1 MSPKWRGLEMPAK
14 VACDESVQKEN
25 YGKFVIEP
33 FERGYGVTIGS
44 SLRRALLSS
53 LEGGAITS
61 VRIEGVP
68 HEFSTIGGVREDC
81 AEIILNLKQVVLK
94 IEGGAPEVMRLAAKG
109 EGEITAADISADS
122 GVEILNPNLH
132 IATLDKG
139 AELNIEME
147 VATGR
152 GYVPAEM
159 NKKEG
164 QPIGVIPVDSSFS
177 PVRKVNC
184 TVEDTRVGQMTD
196 YNRLVVEIWTNGSV
210 IPSDALEQAAR
221 VMRKYLSVFVTHEEE
236 EEELEE
242 ELTEEEKKRLE
253 YLNMPVS
260 DLELSVRSYNCLQA
274 AEIKTI
280 RDLVQKTE
288 QDMLKYKNFG
298 KKSLDEMKEILEEMG
313 LSFGEKLEDEEK
325 NEAS

>member
-1 MSPKWRGLEMPAK
+1 MSPKWKGLEMPAE
-14 VACDESVQKEN
+14 VVCDKSAQKEN
-25 YGKFVIEP
+25 YGRFVIEP
-33 FERGYGVTIGS
+33 FGRGYGVTIGN

-68 HEFSTIGGVREDC
+68 HEFSTIKGVREDC
-81 AEIILNLKQVVLK
+81 AEIILNLKQVILK
-94 IEGGAPEVMRLAAKG
+94 VESGSPKVMRLSIKG
-109 EGEITAADISADS
+109 EGEVTAMDMSADS
-122 GVEILNPNLH
+122 GVEILNPGLH

-139 AELNIEME
+139 GELNIEME

-159 NKKEG
+159 NKKDN
-164 QPIGVIPVDSSFS
+164 QPIGVIPIDSSFS
-177 PVRKVNC
+177 PVRKVKY
-184 TVEDTRVGQMTD
+184 TVEDTRVGQSTD
-196 YNRLVVEIWTNGSV
+196 YNRLIIEIWTDGSV
-210 IPSDALEQAAR
+210 IPSDALEEAAR
-221 VMRKYLSVFVTHEEE
+221 TIRKYLSVFITHEEE

-242 ELTEEEKKRLE
+242 ELTEGEKKRLE
-253 YLNMPVS
+253 YLSMPVS

-288 QDMLKYKNFG
+288 QDMLKYRNFG
-298 KKSLDEMKEILEEMG
+298 KKSLDEIKEILAEMD
-313 LSFGEKLEDEEK
+313 LSFGMKLEDEKK

>member
-1 MSPKWRGLEMPAK
+1 MSPKWKGLEMPAE
-14 VACDESVQKEN
+14 VVCDKSAQKEN
-25 YGKFVIEP
+25 YGRFVIEP
-33 FERGYGVTIGS
+33 FGRGYGVTIGN

-68 HEFSTIGGVREDC
+68 HEFSTIKGVREDC
-81 AEIILNLKQVVLK
+81 AEIILNLKQVILK
-94 IEGGAPEVMRLAAKG
+94 VESGSPKVMRLSIKG
-109 EGEITAADISADS
+109 EGEVTAMDMSADS
-122 GVEILNPNLH
+122 GVEILNPDLH

-139 AELNIEME
+139 GELNIEME

-159 NKKEG
+159 NKKDN
-164 QPIGVIPVDSSFS
+164 QPIGVIPIDSSFS
-177 PVRKVNC
+177 PVRKVKY
-184 TVEDTRVGQMTD
+184 TAEDTRVGQSTD
-196 YNRLVVEIWTNGSV
+196 YNRLIIEIWTDGSV
-210 IPSDALEQAAR
+210 IPSDALEEAAR
-221 VMRKYLSVFVTHEEE
+221 TIRKYLSVFITHEEE

-242 ELTEEEKKRLE
+242 ELTEGEKKRLE
-253 YLNMPVS
+253 YLSMPVS

-288 QDMLKYKNFG
+288 QDMLKYRNFG
-298 KKSLDEMKEILEEMG
+298 KKSLDEIKEILAEMD
-313 LSFGEKLEDEEK
+313 LSFGMKLEDEKK

>member
-1 MSPKWRGLEMPAK
+1 MSPKWKGLEMPAE
-14 VACDESVQKEN
+14 VACDESAQKEN

-33 FERGYGVTIGS
+33 FGRGYGVTIGN

-53 LEGGAITS
+53 LEGGAIIS

-68 HEFSTIGGVREDC
+68 HEFSTIKGVREDC
-81 AEIILNLKQVVLK
+81 AEIILNLKQVILK
-94 IEGGAPEVMRLAAKG
+94 VESGSPKVMRLSVKG
-109 EGEITAADISADS
+109 EGEVTAMDMSADS
-122 GVEILNPNLH
+122 GVEILNPDLH

-139 AELNIEME
+139 GELNIEME

-159 NKKEG
+159 NKKDN
-164 QPIGVIPVDSSFS
+164 QPIGVIPIDSSFS
-177 PVRKVNC
+177 PVRKVNY
-184 TVEDTRVGQMTD
+184 TVEDTRVGQSTD
-196 YNRLVVEIWTNGSV
+196 YNRLIIEIWTDGSV

-221 VMRKYLSVFVTHEEE
+221 IIRKYLSVFITHEEE

-242 ELTEEEKKRLE
+242 ELTEEERKRLE
-253 YLNMPVS
+253 YLSMPVS
-260 DLELSVRSYNCLQA
+260 DLELSVRSSNCLQA
-274 AEIKTI
+274 AEINTI

-288 QDMLKYKNFG
+288 QEMLRYRNFG
-298 KKSLDEMKEILEEMG
+298 KKSLDEIKEILAEMS
-313 LSFGEKLEDEEK
+313 LSFGVKLEDEKK